1 MSTNYTPQQVAQF
14 ISEYTTNEDVKK
26 ELKKYGYSIVPN
38 KLSLL
43 LENIEKI
50 GYKVL
55 KTQEYEELKSKAE
68 MAVSE
73 PELPSEHQILGG
85 FPDTSV
91 TESKTKELIDPFSDT
106 PLIANLETKE
116 QVAEQAAPKE
126 EVKPKVEEFTHVV
139 PPKEVPEDPLLKL
152 WFKLKERVKE
162 VHSISMYS
170 LIVNAQAVSLENDT
184 LTVGF
189 TTKHTYQMNQ
199 FKRKDNRNKFLE
211 TLKEVSGQN
220 YDIIC
225 EVITDKTETTP
236 VKTETV
242 PSTEVFQILGG
253 QLSGEGVK

>member
-26 ELKKYGYSIVPN
+26 ELKKYGYNIVPN

-55 KTQEYEELKSKAE
+55 KTQEYEELKAQAE
-68 MAVSE
+68 MTVRE
-73 PELPSEHQILGG
+73 PEVPAVHQILGG
-85 FPDTSV
+85 FPDTEASEPKV
-91 TESKTKELIDPFSDT
+91 RELIDPFSDT
-106 PLIANLETKE
+106 PLIANVETKKE
-116 QVAEQAAPKE
+116 EPEKAPKE
-126 EVKPKVEEFTHVV
+126 EVKPKVEEFNHVI
-139 PPKEVPEDPLLKL
+139 PPKEEPEDPLLKL

-170 LIVNAQAVSLENDT
+170 LIVNAQAVSLKNNT

-199 FKRKDNRNKFLE
+199 FKRKDNLNKFLE
-211 TLKEVSGQN
+211 TLKEVSGHN
-220 YDIIC
+220 YEIVC
-225 EVITDKTETTP
+225 EVITDKKDNMPNATATVKP
-236 VKTETV
+236 V
-242 PSTEVFQILGG
+242 EVFQILGG
-253 QLSGEGVK
+253 QLAGEGER